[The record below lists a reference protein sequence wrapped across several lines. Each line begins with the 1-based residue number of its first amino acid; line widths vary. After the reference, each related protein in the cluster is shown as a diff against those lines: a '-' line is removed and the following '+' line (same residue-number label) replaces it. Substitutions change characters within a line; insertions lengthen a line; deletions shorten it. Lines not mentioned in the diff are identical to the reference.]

1 MANSN
6 QIQNFVHL
14 PGNNC
19 ITTAIRNILNF
30 YGFRYPESR
39 IYGLAEGLGFV
50 FKRIEGQ
57 ANPYLGGTGSG
68 LVDSF
73 CRNLHLELE
82 SREFDSDEAAM
93 ADLKAQIDQQVPVIV
108 QVDLLYL
115 PYFDSKTHFAGH
127 RVIPIGYDDANIFVS
142 DTGFLKIQSCPI
154 EKFIEARRSEFPPFK
169 HKRRRWRIERFDERP
184 FIDETITKSL
194 YNVYRKFENHMPG
207 YNLLQISDLRDHLK
221 DYSDPA
227 LIYQQIE
234 KAGTGGGL
242 GRKMFADFLDQ
253 AAQIYAR
260 SIYELASALYEQSA
274 ALWREIAIN
283 ARSGEIDKIPERLE
297 EIYKIES
304 SAIKVFSSFEAEDL

>member
-1 MANSN
+1 MPNRN
-6 QIQNFVHL
+6 EIQNFVHL

-30 YGFRYPESR
+30 NGFRYPESR

-50 FKRIEGQ
+50 FRRIDGQ
-57 ANPYLGGTGSG
+57 PDPHLGGTGTSM
-68 LVDSF
+68 VDSF
-73 CRNLHLELE
+73 CRNLHL
-82 SREFDSDEAAM
+82 SYDVAEFDNDEAAM
-93 ADLKAQIDQQVPVIV
+93 ADLRKHVDKQIPTIV
-108 QVDLLYL
+108 QVDLYYL

-127 RVIPIGYDDANIFVS
+127 RVIPVGYDDENIYLS

-154 EKFIEARRSEFPPFK
+154 GNFVEARRSDFPPFA
-169 HKRRRWRIERFDERP
+169 HRSRRWRLDKISERP
-184 FIDETITKSL
+184 FVDEMITKSL

-207 YNLLQISDLRDHLK
+207 YNLLQIFDLRDHLS
-221 DYSDPA
+221 DYRDPA
-227 LIYQQIE
+227 TLYQQIE

-274 ALWREIAIN
+274 ALWREIAIT
-283 ARSGEIDKIPERLE
+283 ARAGDMTKIPE
-297 EIYKIES
+297 K
-304 SAIKVFSSFEAEDL
+304 

>member
-1 MANSN
+1 MANRN
-6 QIQNFVHL
+6 EIQNFVHL

-39 IYGLAEGLGFV
+39 IYGLSEGLGFV
-50 FKRIEGQ
+50 FRRIEGQ
-57 ANPYLGGTGSG
+57 SDPHLGGSGSG
-68 LVDSF
+68 MVDSF
-73 CRNLHLELE
+73 CKNLHL
-82 SREFDSDEAAM
+82 SYDTAEFDSDDAAM
-93 ADLKAQIDQQVPVIV
+93 ADLKGHIDRQIPTIV
-108 QVDLLYL
+108 QVDLRHL

-127 RVIPIGYDDANIFVS
+127 RVIPVGYDESNVFLA

-154 EKFIEARRSEFPPFK
+154 DKFIEARRSEFPPFK
-169 HKRRRWRIERFDERP
+169 HQRRRWRIDRMDERP
-184 FIDETITKSL
+184 FVDETITKSL
-194 YNVYRKFENHMPG
+194 YNTYRKFENHMPG
-207 YNLLQISDLRDHLK
+207 YNLLQIFDFRDHLK
-221 DYSDPA
+221 DYQNPA

-242 GRKMFADFLDQ
+242 GRKMYADFLDQ

-283 ARSGEIDKIPERLE
+283 ARSGELGKAPEKLE
-297 EIYKIES
+297 EIYQLELR
-304 SAIKVFSSFEAEDL
+304 AIKVFSSFEAEDL